1 VRTSILHVAQP
12 VDAGVARC
20 VAVLAA
26 DQVRRGWQVTVA
38 CPSDGRLHDD
48 VEAVGA
54 NHVHWLAWR
63 PPGPR
68 VFGEVRRLA
77 RILRSVDPEIV
88 HLHSSK
94 AGLAGR
100 LALRGT
106 RPTIFQPHAWSF
118 DAAEGIV
125 RSSAVAWERF
135 GARWADAVVCVSEAE
150 KQRGIEHGIEARW
163 RVVPNG
169 VDLEALSE
177 ASAAQRAAARERLA
191 LPRGPLVVCVG
202 RLSRQKGQDVLLSA
216 WPSVT
221 RRVPDA
227 ELFLVGSGPEEQ
239 RLKSMAPSGVHF
251 AGERDDV
258 EEWLAA
264 ANLVVLPSR
273 WEGLSIG
280 LLEAL
285 ARGRSVVATDV
296 PGAAEALGTEAGAIV
311 PVEDTRALGDE
322 VTKRLLDPSLVDAEG
337 RAARRRAER
346 SYDLDR
352 ATAGIAALYAELSS
366 SRATRIP

>member
-1 VRTSILHVAQP
+1 MSNSVLHVTQP

-20 VAVLAA
+20 VAALAA
-26 DQVRRGWQVTVA
+26 DQVRRGWHVTVA
-38 CPSDGRLHDD
+38 CPSDGHLHRD
-48 VEAVGA
+48 VEALGA

-68 VFGEVRRLA
+68 VVGEVRRLA
-77 RILRSVDPEIV
+77 SILRSVEPQIV

-100 LALRGT
+100 LALRGS
-106 RPTIFQPHAWSF
+106 RPTVFQPHAWSF

-125 RSSAVAWERF
+125 RSAAVAWERF
-135 GARWADAVVCVSEAE
+135 GARWADAVVCVSVAE
-150 KQRGIEHGIEARW
+150 KQHGIEHGIEARW
-163 RVVPNG
+163 RVEPNG
-169 VDLEALSE
+169 VDLEAFSE
-177 ASAAQRAAARERLA
+177 ASAAERAAARERLA
-191 LPRGPLVVCVG
+191 LPRGPLALCVG

-227 ELFLVGSGPEEQ
+227 ELFVVGSGPEEQ
-239 RLKSMAPSGVHF
+239 RLKSMAPPGVHF
-251 AGERDDV
+251 AGQRDDV
-258 EEWLAA
+258 GEWLAA
-264 ANLVVLPSR
+264 TNLVVLPSR

-296 PGAAEALGTEAGAIV
+296 PGAAEALGAEAGAIV
-311 PVEDTRALGDE
+311 PVGDRRELAEE
-322 VTKRLLDPSLVDAEG
+322 VAKRLLDPSLADAEG

-346 SYDLDR
+346 SYDLGR
-352 ATAGIAALYAELSS
+352 ATAGIAEPYAELSS
-366 SRATRIP
+366 SRARPIP

>member
-1 VRTSILHVAQP
+1 MRTSILHVSQP

-20 VAVLAA
+20 VADFAA
-26 DQVRRGWQVTVA
+26 DQVRRGWKVTVA
-38 CPSDGRLHDD
+38 CPSDGPLRGE
-48 VEAVGA
+48 VEARGA

-68 VFGEVRRLA
+68 VFGEARRLA

-100 LALRGT
+100 LAVRGS
-106 RPTIFQPHAWSF
+106 RPTVFQPNAWSF
-118 DAAEGIV
+118 EAADGIV
-125 RSSAVAWERF
+125 RSAAVAWERF

-150 KQRGIEHGIEARW
+150 KQRGIEHGIAARW
-163 RVVPNG
+163 RVVTNG
-169 VDLEALSE
+169 VDLRAFSE
-177 ASAAQRAAARERLA
+177 ASAAERAAARERLT
-191 LPRGPLVVCVG
+191 LPRGPLAVCVG
-202 RLSRQKGQDVLLSA
+202 RLSQQKGQDVLLSA

-227 ELFLVGSGPEEQ
+227 ELFLVGNGPEEQ
-239 RLKSMAPSGVHF
+239 RLKSMAPPGVRF
-251 AGERDDV
+251 AGQRDDV

-264 ANLVVLPSR
+264 ADLVVLPSR

-285 ARGRSVVATDV
+285 ARGRSIVATDV
-296 PGAAEALGTEAGAIV
+296 AGAAEAIGSEAGAIV
-311 PVEDTRALGDE
+311 PVEDKSALADE
-322 VTKRLLDPSLVDAEG
+322 VTKRLLDPSLAEAEG
-337 RAARRRAER
+337 RAARSRAER
-346 SYDLDR
+346 SHDLDR
-352 ATAGIAALYAELSS
+352 TTARIAELYAELSS
-366 SRATRIP
+366 SRAPRIP